1 MGPVTYQCTAA
12 PDVVHVM
19 ENLHICEIV
28 DPETG
33 KPLPPD
39 AETIGELVLTNLGRG
54 DSPVLRY
61 RTGDLVR
68 PRRNTTCAC
77 GRHGLSFEGGIV
89 GRADDMVVVRG
100 VNLYPTGVDQIV
112 RSCGGI
118 AEYRVEIHTERGM
131 SELEIQV
138 EPQDQ
143 ATASTVCADIESAF
157 RKNYSLRVPVV
168 AVPAGTLP
176 RFELKARRWIQK

>member
-1 MGPVTYQCTAA
+1 
-12 PDVVHVM
+12 
-19 ENLHICEIV
+19 
-28 DPETG
+28 
-33 KPLPPD
+33 
-39 AETIGELVLTNLGRG
+39 
-54 DSPVLRY
+54 
-61 RTGDLVR
+61 
-68 PRRNTTCAC
+68 
-77 GRHGLSFEGGIV
+77 
-89 GRADDMVVVRG
+89 MVVVRG

-131 SELEIQV
+131 SELKIQV

-143 ATASTVCADIESAF
+143 VTASTVCADIESAF

-176 RFELKARRWIQK
+176 RFELKARRWIRN